1 MGEAAYIKLV
11 EKGVL
16 KERAEKAWEL
26 LRSCTLCPRLC
37 KVDRLADE
45 RGVCRTGRN
54 AIISSFGAHFGEER
68 VLVGRRGSGTIF
80 FANCNLKCAYCQNY
94 DISQFGNGEE
104 APPERLASIMLE
116 VQRQGCNNVNLV
128 TPSHVIPQI
137 LKALELAA
145 ANGLRIPL
153 VYNSGGYDSVESL
166 KLLDEVVD
174 IYMPDMKY
182 SDGEVA
188 ARFSLAPDYPERNRE
203 AVKEMHR
210 QVGDLV
216 VDEDGIAR
224 RGLLVRHLV
233 LPEGLAGTREIMRFL
248 AVEISRNTYV
258 NIMDQYYPAYHSWR
272 HPPLRRRITPSEY
285 REAVEMARS
294 EGLTRFDRG

>member
-1 MGEAAYIKLV
+1 MTASYISLA

-16 KERAEKAWEL
+16 QERVDRAWEG
-26 LRSCTLCPRLC
+26 LRSCTLCPRRC
-37 KVDRLADE
+37 NVNRLDDE

-54 AIISSFGAHFGEER
+54 AVISSFGPHFGEER

-80 FANCNLKCAYCQNY
+80 FANCNLKCIYCQNY
-94 DISQFGNGEE
+94 DISQFGQGEE

-116 VQRQGCNNVNLV
+116 IQGEGCHNLNLV

-137 LKALELAA
+137 LKALQIAIEK
-145 ANGLRIPL
+145 GLRLPV
-153 VYNSGGYDSVESL
+153 VYNSGGYDSVDSL
-166 KLLDEVVD
+166 RLLEGIVD

-182 SDGEVA
+182 SDPEVA
-188 ARFSLAPDYPERNRE
+188 ARLSLAPDYPERNKE

-216 VDEDGIAR
+216 VDDGIAR

-233 LPEGLAGTREIMRFL
+233 LPEGLAGTREVMRFL
-248 AVEISRNTYV
+248 ATEVSRNTYV
-258 NIMDQYYPAYHSWR
+258 NVMAQYYPAYHSFR
-272 HPPLRRRITPSEY
+272 HPPLGRRITDSEY
-285 REAVEMARS
+285 RHALEVARS